1 MLLSRAKCQ
10 PLFENVNFDS
20 AAWELIADLNHID
33 QISAGRKTNKNMV
46 EKKSEIRPSDL
57 TLTFYATSSN
67 ITHTITTTT
76 STTTGMPN
84 THIFIFYNFFKRA
97 IFFFVNTVNLNFLIN
112 FKLNSK
118 LNCHND
124 YITRY

>member
-46 EKKSEIRPSDL
+46 EKRARSDHLISLSPFTPPPL
-57 TLTFYATSSN
+57 TLHIPSPPPRPPPQVCQILTFLFFIISSRGQF
-67 ITHTITTTT
+67 
-76 STTTGMPN
+76 S
-84 THIFIFYNFFKRA
+84 
-97 IFFFVNTVNLNFLIN
+97 FL
-112 FKLNSK
+112 
-118 LNCHND
+118 
-124 YITRY
+124 